1 MSDLKGSGMA
11 TPVSECL
18 KGEAGG
24 SPDARHPLPVLAAFP
39 RRGCRDKMRS
49 RCGMCES
56 GGGGWDAT
64 DADEGK
70 DILHS
75 FSMV

>member
-1 MSDLKGSGMA
+1 MSDLKGSGTA

-18 KGEAGG
+18 KGEAGAHQT
-24 SPDARHPLPVLAAFP
+24 PDTPSQVLAAFP
-39 RRGCRDKMRS
+39 LHGCGEKMSS

-56 GGGGWDAT
+56 GGGGWDST
-64 DADEGK
+64 DEEEGK